1 MTSTRVF
8 LRRGMAAPAKRVGR
22 LVAAHLPADH
32 SHCLEVRAKR
42 FLKRFG
48 LAGPAPSS
56 LPHHLPSPTL
66 GTIDNPSSDHA
77 ECPLCGTRSVSF
89 LPYGVRRIHPD
100 RECPGCG
107 SLERHRLVWLYFA
120 LRTDLFTAPARL
132 LHIAPEPTIS
142 AHLQMI
148 DHLDYL
154 SADLDVSS
162 AMVEMDITDIDRP
175 DASFDVIYAS
185 HVLEHV
191 PDDLQAM
198 RELRRVLRP
207 DGWAVLQVPVFGAT
221 TIEDPTITDPVER
234 NRLFGQHD
242 HVRMYGNDGEYQ
254 RRLTA
259 AGFDVTV
266 VPLARELGPDVT
278 RRHRL
283 LDTEDIYFCRPHI

>member
-1 MTSTRVF
+1 MRPIRV
-8 LRRGMAAPAKRVGR
+8 LIRRRLAAPAKRAGR
-22 LVAAHLPADH
+22 LLAARLPADRAR
-32 SHCLEVRAKR
+32 SVEVRAKR
-42 FLKRFG
+42 TLKRFG

-56 LPHHLPSPTL
+56 LPHHLPSPAL
-66 GTIDNPSSDHA
+66 GAIDDAGSDHA
-77 ECPLCGTRSVSF
+77 ECPLCGTQAASF
-89 LPYGVRRIHPD
+89 LPYGVRRVQPD

-107 SLERHRLVWLYFA
+107 SLERHRLIWLYFA
-120 LRTDLFTAPARL
+120 LRTDLFTAPAQL

-148 DHLDYL
+148 DHIDYL

-175 DASFDVIYAS
+175 NASFDVIYAS

-221 TIEDPTITDPVER
+221 TLEDPTITDPAER
-234 NRLFGQHD
+234 SRRFGQHD
-242 HVRMYGNDGEYQ
+242 HVRMYGHDGEYE

-266 VPLARELGPDVT
+266 VPLARELGPDVA
-278 RRHRL
+278 RRYRL
-283 LDTEDIYFCRPHI
+283 RDTEDIYFCRPRP